1 MRINLKAVTKFAR
14 LSKFSHSV
22 SSRQLSQQY
31 VSETYNRHLEQSL
44 KNPEDYWGEIS
55 ENTVWTKKWD
65 KVLDNSNSPFVRWF
79 VNGELSLCYNAVDRH
94 VDEGHGDQA
103 ALIWDSPITGA
114 KRTISY
120 RELQE
125 NVARAAGLLS
135 RMGVEKGDRVM
146 VYMPMIPETI
156 ISMLAIIRLGAVHS
170 VVFGGF
176 AAKELAVRIRHCE
189 PKVII
194 SASCGIEPGR
204 VVQYKPNVDEAIRLA
219 EAEASVKSLVYQ
231 RDQAPASLNPGDTV
245 WQEAVPASAPHDCV
259 PVSSDHPLY
268 ILYTSGTT
276 GQPKGV
282 QHPTGGHAVVNKWT
296 MDNIYGV
303 SPGEVWWAASDMGWI
318 VGHEYTCYSPLLAR
332 NTSVSCYIV

>member
-1 MRINLKAVTKFAR
+1 
-14 LSKFSHSV
+14 
-22 SSRQLSQQY
+22 
-31 VSETYNRHLEQSL
+31 
-44 KNPEDYWGEIS
+44 
-55 ENTVWTKKWD
+55 
-65 KVLDNSNSPFVRWF
+65 
-79 VNGELSLCYNAVDRH
+79 
-94 VDEGHGDQA
+94 
-103 ALIWDSPITGA
+103 
-114 KRTISY
+114 
-120 RELQE
+120 
-125 NVARAAGLLS
+125 
-135 RMGVEKGDRVM
+135 
-146 VYMPMIPETI
+146 MIPETI

-219 EAEASVKSLVYQ
+219 EAESSVKSLVYQ
-231 RDQAPASLNPGDTV
+231 REQAPASLNPGDTV

-332 NTSVSCYIV
+332 NTSVSDYIVWNENKVNI

>member
-55 ENTVWTKKWD
+55 ENTIWTKKWD

-94 VDEGHGDQA
+94 VDEGHGDKA

-125 NVARAAGLLS
+125 NVARVAGLLS

-204 VVQYKPNVDEAIRLA
+204 VVQYKPNVDEAISLA
-219 EAEASVKSLVYQ
+219 EAESSVKSLVYQ
-231 RDQAPASLNPGDTV
+231 REQAPASLNPGDTV

-332 NTSVSCYIV
+332 NTSVSYYIV

>member
-204 VVQYKPNVDEAIRLA
+204 VVQYKPNVDEAISLA
-219 EAEASVKSLVYQ
+219 EAESSVKSLVYQ
-231 RDQAPASLNPGDTV
+231 REQAPASLNPGDTV

-259 PVSSDHPLY
+259 PVSSEHPLY

-332 NTSVSCYIV
+332 NTSVSDYIV